1 MSNLQLRVVSA
12 IVLAIITL
20 GLTWIGG
27 LPFRLLCA
35 VISAAIFYE
44 WTRMSRP
51 TGVTGLGFLP
61 EALLVVFVGALIGG
75 LAASWLL

>member
-44 WTRMSRP
+44 WPRS
-51 TGVTGLGFLP
+51 G
-61 EALLVVFVGALIGG
+61 
-75 LAASWLL
+75 